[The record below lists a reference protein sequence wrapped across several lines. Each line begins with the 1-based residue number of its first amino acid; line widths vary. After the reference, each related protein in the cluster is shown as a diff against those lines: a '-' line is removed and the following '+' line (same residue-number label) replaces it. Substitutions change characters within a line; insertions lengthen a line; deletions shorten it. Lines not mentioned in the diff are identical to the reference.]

1 MEETTEAS
9 KSEMRVKDA
18 PAPPT
23 NAEKRKD
30 DAVEMLASSGGR
42 YPETNCRKTARIT
55 PRAGND
61 RKKSFGNQFLL
72 FFFLR

>member
-30 DAVEMLASSGGR
+30 DAVEMLASSGGQ

-55 PRAGND
+55 PRAKND
-61 RKKSFGNQFLL
+61 LKKSFGNQFLL
-72 FFFLR
+72 FFFLT